1 MADSNSQDH
10 IVYDPE
16 EVIFAAD
23 GSVESMNDPDTG
35 EVIKSDPVPEPRERS
50 GPYDETD
57 DEGNNPEDN
66 RENSRRNTNR
76 DSDEDGHD
84 ALDEMLADTL
94 SAYGMIDEDGNA
106 SDEIEWNGERT
117 RVRDLSSEDRREFLG
132 ELRERDRQEAAGTT
146 PEEQELLDFLRGG
159 GNLREALGVSSA
171 GSGAVSSLSA
181 DEINLADIRQ
191 QYPTL
196 SDEEVQE
203 ELADRQ
209 ASSRY
214 ENKTGQIRER
224 LGAQETADN
233 ARAERQEY
241 EREHQLFVEAGSKL
255 TSVLGFPVE
264 KPVLDYLMAR
274 TASQEANGQS
284 PFLNSLTPEKMLRL
298 EYMDTYAEHI
308 DAHYKQAV
316 ETAYKRGKSDALSG
330 APRTP
335 SGRGGSAGNT
345 RAGQPRDEKNYA
357 DYTLGDD

>member
-1 MADSNSQDH
+1 MADSSPTDH

-23 GSVESMNDPDTG
+23 GSVESMTDADTG
-35 EVIKSDPVPEPRERS
+35 EVIKSDPVPEVRERS
-50 GPYDETD
+50 GPYDDTD
-57 DEGNNPEDN
+57 DEGNNPG
-66 RENSRRNTNR
+66 
-76 DSDEDGHD
+76 DERGSSSGDD
-84 ALDEMLADTL
+84 ELDEVLADTL
-94 SAYGMIDEDGNA
+94 SAYGLVDEDGNA
-106 SDEIEWNGERT
+106 SDAIEWNGEQT
-117 RVRDLSSEDRREFLG
+117 RVRDLSSEERREFLG
-132 ELRERDRQEAAGTT
+132 ELRERDRQEAAGTS

-159 GNLREALGVSSA
+159 GNLRDALGVPAA
-171 GSGAVSSLSA
+171 GSGAVASLSA
-181 DEINLADIRQ
+181 DEVNLTDIRQ
-191 QYPTL
+191 QYPEL
-196 SDEEVQE
+196 SEEEVRE

-214 ENKTGQIRER
+214 ENKTGQIRAR
-224 LGAQETADN
+224 LGAQETAQN
-233 ARAERQEY
+233 AQAERQEY
-241 EREHQLFVEAGSKL
+241 ERERQLFVEAGSKL

-298 EYMDTYAEHI
+298 EYMDTYADQI

>member
-1 MADSNSQDH
+1 MADSSPTDH

-23 GSVESMNDPDTG
+23 GSVESMNDPETG
-35 EVIKSDPVPEPRERS
+35 EVIKSDPVPETRERS

-57 DEGNNPEDN
+57 
-66 RENSRRNTNR
+66 
-76 DSDEDGHD
+76 EDGYNPGD
-84 ALDEMLADTL
+84 ERRGASPDGDELDEVLADTL
-94 SAYGMIDEDGNA
+94 SAYGLVDEDGNA
-106 SDEIEWNGERT
+106 SDTIEWNGEQT

-132 ELRERDRQEAAGTT
+132 ELRERDRQEAAGTS

-159 GNLREALGVSSA
+159 GNLRDALGVPAA
-171 GSGAVSSLSA
+171 GSGAVASLSA
-181 DEINLADIRQ
+181 DELNLTDIRQ
-191 QYPTL
+191 QYPGL
-196 SDEEVQE
+196 SEEEVRE

-224 LGAQETADN
+224 LGAQETAEN

-264 KPVLDYLMAR
+264 KPVLDYLLAR

-298 EYMDTYAEHI
+298 EYMDTYADQI

-316 ETAYKRGKSDALSG
+316 ETAYKKGKSDALSG

-345 RAGQPRDEKNYA
+345 RAGQPRDDKNYA